1 MSRSDGICVSC
12 PTSSQIRVQTIER
25 LRPQRWT
32 GKQIAAEAGVSPAIV
47 SRVLHRLGLKEL
59 SALEPEPVRRY
70 EREHRAN
77 SFIPTSRNLA
87 ASASLGGASHHWT
100 ADRHGQPASRH
111 WLGVRPRLH

>member
-47 SRVLHRLGLKEL
+47 SRVLHRLGLKDL

-87 ASASLGGASHHWT
+87 ASASLGGASHH
-100 ADRHGQPASRH
+100 
-111 WLGVRPRLH
+111 